1 MLNKWI
7 KTRHAKMFRLSNKV
21 VQVYFKDKTEI
32 LLCSNSKEIVY
43 TNKEGK
49 RNVYPLSAA
58 LESTSDEI
66 SKRMQYVKN
75 ILSHLL
81 NNNPSKNTKGSARS
95 WTTAWT
101 TNRRFDTKSSERQ
114 VAYK

>member
-58 LESTSDEI
+58 LESNSDEI

-95 WTTAWT
+95 
-101 TNRRFDTKSSERQ
+101 
-114 VAYK
+114 